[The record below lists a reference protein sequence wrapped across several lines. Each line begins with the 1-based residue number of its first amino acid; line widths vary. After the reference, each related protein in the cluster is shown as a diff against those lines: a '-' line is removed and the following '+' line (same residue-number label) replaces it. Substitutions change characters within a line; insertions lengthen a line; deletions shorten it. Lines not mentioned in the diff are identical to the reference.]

1 MIRFKIFSTVAF
13 LFCISLC
20 EAQFNV
26 QVTMGEEYK
35 APRRST
41 LSGVI
46 GHDETGIYTLS
57 VRGLFSN
64 VLTIEHFD
72 KQLKRTKFQ
81 EIELIKDKKERNF
94 EFIIHSSGKLY
105 LFSSFYDQKLKK
117 TTLFSQT
124 VSKETLALN
133 NDLKNVAE
141 ITSES
146 RHNSGGF
153 NYRIS
158 KDKSKIMIFYN
169 LPYEKTEPEK
179 FGFHVYDVD
188 LNELW
193 TKSISLPYSD
203 GLFTISTYKVSDK
216 GNVFLLGKIYE
227 EKSKDVRF
235 GKVNFKYTILS
246 YSNSEN
252 TVKEYGVSLGEKF
265 LTDMQIAITP
275 NEDIVCAGFYS
286 DKGMHSIKGTYF
298 LRVDGATKEIV
309 SKSTKE
315 FGLNFITLEMTEKQA
330 AKTKRRAEKGKD
342 TELYE
347 YDLDNLILRDDGG
360 AVLVGEQYYVRV
372 TTSTYTTANGGMS
385 TVTTY
390 HYYYND
396 VIVINIDPS
405 GNIQWAVKVAKD
417 QHTINDGGFFSSYA
431 LHVNKDNIYI
441 IFNDNPKNMSAN
453 LAPGKR
459 YNFVPYKESEVVIAQ
474 IDHHGNITKKSLFS
488 SLKKDI
494 ITRPK
499 VCKQISEKEM
509 VIFGQ
514 KKTTQRF
521 SMLVFE

>member
-1 MIRFKIFSTVAF
+1 MDT
-13 LFCISLC
+13 
-20 EAQFNV
+20 
-26 QVTMGEEYK
+26 
-35 APRRST
+35 
-41 LSGVI
+41 
-46 GHDETGIYTLS
+46 
-57 VRGLFSN
+57 
-64 VLTIEHFD
+64 
-72 KQLKRTKFQ
+72 
-81 EIELIKDKKERNF
+81 
-94 EFIIHSSGKLY
+94 
-105 LFSSFYDQKLKK
+105 
-117 TTLFSQT
+117 
-124 VSKETLALN
+124 
-133 NDLKNVAE
+133 
-141 ITSES
+141 
-146 RHNSGGF
+146 
-153 NYRIS
+153 
-158 KDKSKIMIFYN
+158 
-169 LPYEKTEPEK
+169 
-179 FGFHVYDVD
+179 
-188 LNELW
+188 NELW
-193 TKSISLPYSD
+193 TKNISLPYSD
-203 GLFTISTYKVSDK
+203 GLFSINTYKVSDK

-252 TVKEYGVSLGEKF
+252 TVKEYGISLGDKF

-275 NEDIVCAGFYS
+275 KEDIVCAGFYS

-298 LRVDGATKEIV
+298 LRIDGVTKEIV

-330 AKTKRRAEKGKD
+330 AKTKKRAEKGKD

-347 YDLDNLILRDDGG
+347 FDLDNLVLRDDGG

-372 TTSTYTTANGGMS
+372 THSTYTTANGGTN

-431 LHVNKDNIYI
+431 LHVNKNNIYI
-441 IFNDNPKNMSAN
+441 IFNDNPKNMSAI
-453 LAPGKR
+453 LQQGKR
-459 YNFVPYKESEVVIAQ
+459 YNFVPYKESEVIIAQ
-474 IDHHGNITKKSLFS
+474 IDKNGIITKKSLFA

-499 VCKQISEKEM
+499 VCEQISEKEM

-521 SMLVFE
+521 SMIVFD